1 MKKSLNTFWSKVQAM
16 RVFTILLLML
26 YGGYFL
32 YLFLSAKI
40 LLLVHKD
47 FAFLSLVCGLV
58 FLLLA
63 VLEMVVIFSSKSGVH
78 QHDDYFSKH
87 TFGTV
92 LLFVPIVLAFLS
104 PPRPLSSA
112 TATVRQAP
120 GNVNLGASLGE
131 TKAAG
136 FLINT
141 ESRTFIDWLRLF
153 AQEPDPIRYENVKAK
168 ISGFVHMP
176 DDTEAGMFYLS
187 RFVLSCCAADA
198 RPVSIPIVFDAQKFS
213 FKENEWIEVQ
223 GVFVIKEMNGEKVP
237 VLQLNKFT
245 PIPVPEN
252 PYVS

>member
-1 MKKSLNTFWSKVQAM
+1 MKKTLNIIWSKIQAM

-47 FAFLSLVCGLV
+47 FAFLSLICGV
-58 FLLLA
+58 IFLFLA
-63 VLEMVVIFSSKSGVH
+63 VLEMVVIFSSKSGGH
-78 QHDDYFSKH
+78 QHEDYFSKH
-87 TFGTV
+87 PFGAV
-92 LLFVPIVLAFLS
+92 LLFVPIVLAFVS

-112 TATVRQAP
+112 TATVRQAQ
-120 GNVNLGASLGE
+120 GSVNLGVSVGE
-131 TKAAG
+131 AKAAG

-153 AQEPDPIRYENVKAK
+153 AQESDPVRYVGVKAK
-168 ISGFVHMP
+168 VSGFVHMP
-176 DDTEAGMFYLS
+176 DDVEVGMFYLS

-198 RPVSIPIVFDAQKFS
+198 RPVSIPISFDPQKFT

-223 GVFVIKEMNGEKVP
+223 GVFVIKEIDDEKVP
-237 VLQLNKFT
+237 VLQLNEFT